1 METFRGLRDMVD
13 NPHYHEQRQESLSGL
28 DINTID
34 APVIEIINAFAKL
47 PYCFTLQSCYGH
59 FLHGDQQDDKNTEP
73 LPISDSIT
81 GVEYRIAY
89 IALCIQ
95 NSDAGKTLFHDL
107 EKIPAIDPEYIQF
120 GCAEWFWERQV
131 NSYALQVEP
140 ARYMTEDKVPSIGYQ
155 EALHIEKIR
164 GKFFS
169 GLKKIIQER
178 ATYCDMAIKED
189 KTS

>member
-1 METFRGLRDMVD
+1 METFTELKDFVN
-13 NPHYHEQRQESLSGL
+13 NPHYHEQRQESLSTL

-34 APVIEIINAFAKL
+34 APIIEIIDGLAKL

-59 FLHGDQQDDKNTEP
+59 FLHDNQRNSKNIEP

-81 GVEYRIAY
+81 SVEYRIAY

-95 NSDAGKTLFHDL
+95 NSGLGRKLFSDL
-107 EKIPAIDPEYIQF
+107 RKIPLIDPEYIQF

-140 ARYMTEDKVPSIGYQ
+140 KRYMTKDSVSVNYQ
-155 EALHIEKIR
+155 EALHLEKMR
-164 GKFFS
+164 NKFFS

-178 ATYCDMAIKED
+178 T
-189 KTS
+189 T